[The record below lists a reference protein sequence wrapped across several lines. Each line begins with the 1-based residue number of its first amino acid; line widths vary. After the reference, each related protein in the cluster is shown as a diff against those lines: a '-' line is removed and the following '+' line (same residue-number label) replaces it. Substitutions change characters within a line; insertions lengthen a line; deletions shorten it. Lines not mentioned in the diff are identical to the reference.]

1 MTLDFRQ
8 IYWKDEQLPALYPFA
23 TPYKN
28 ETLTPYFENSVIA
41 SLVPQSTADLIG
53 ICSWRLKEKRNE
65 SSTPGIL
72 AREYGDNLLTAE
84 RILSKE
90 FDVAVLTPRNKLHKP
105 LAMASNWHGKAW
117 DDAFVVFKRYLYNQ
131 HHIKVPDELTNTIY
145 ENHFIAR
152 GDLYRD
158 YVRTCL
164 IPCIEFVATDLF
176 FSVDAGYAKRKRA
189 HEVAEYT
196 AKTGLKDWQI
206 GVFILER
213 LFSIWIERKNLRV
226 IPL

>member
-23 TPYKN
+23 NPYRN
-28 ETLTPYFENSVIA
+28 ETLTPFFENSVIA
-41 SLVPQSTADLIG
+41 DLVPQSTADLIG

-72 AREYGDNLLTAE
+72 SRAHGDNSLSEE
-84 RILSKE
+84 RILSHD
-90 FDVAVLTPRNKLHKP
+90 FDVAVLTPRNNLHKP

-117 DDAFVVFKRYLYNQ
+117 DDAFVVLKRYLYNEQ
-131 HHIKVPDELTNTIY
+131 RIKVPDELTHTIY

-152 GDLYRD
+152 GDIYRD

-164 IPCIEFVATDLF
+164 IPAIAFLSTDPV

-189 HEVAEYT
+189 QDVAEYT
-196 AKTGLKDWQI
+196 AKTGLKDWTI
-206 GVFILER
+206 APFILER
-213 LFSIWIERKNLRV
+213 LFSIWIERKGFKV